1 MLFRSRENFFSL
13 DYRYEDNLFF
23 HLINFNCVVL
33 SAERAGLA
41 LAKPAAF
48 HAAAKFL
55 ILRAL
60 LSFDRISRFN
70 GLKQKFISPVSI
82 RPMDQGIF
90 SITMQISWGRTL
102 DIYVQQFV
110 FQVCIFK

>member
-1 MLFRSRENFFSL
+1 M
-13 DYRYEDNLFF
+13 
-23 HLINFNCVVL
+23 L

-90 SITMQISWGRTL
+90 SITMQISWGRKL
-102 DIYVQQFV
+102 DVYVQQFV